1 MKKGK
6 DEQAKA
12 KAPVFFK
19 RVGSVKLSL
28 FENAAAEGGQV
39 FSNLALVRRYRAA
52 DMTWHDSNVLNGVV
66 DAVSAAECLRCALE
80 FMHRRE
86 EGKTENEE
94 QGGKKDEI

>member
-6 DEQAKA
+6 EEQSKG
-12 KAPVFFK
+12 KAPLFVK
-19 RVGSVKLSL
+19 RIGSVKLSL
-28 FENAAAEGGQV
+28 FENPATEGGQV

-66 DAVSAAECLRCALE
+66 DAVSAAECLRCAIE

-94 QGGKKDEI
+94 